1 MPGVL
6 RPAARG
12 SYEGALAWL
21 TFGLLEHL
29 CLSVLPAWRE
39 SSLLLTPASRLGALA
54 ALLAAYT
61 LFGALAGAVAGAA
74 FPARAAGAGPATVVL
89 AWIPHL
95 VAARGFSRSAHLAL
109 AVAVLLLA
117 VLALRAWRPRPAW
130 DRLTA
135 WLASP
140 AGVSLCLLAPLVFR
154 DQLHLSPLAARL
166 GPAASAFKA
175 IVAAAGTLLLILLLA
190 AGARAW
196 SSRRRPARAWLRL
209 ATPFVLGAAILSGA
223 WLLDARALGRVAEPG
238 RAPGGAGAGGV
249 LLISLDAVRAD
260 HLSAYGYRYPTS
272 PALAALAEHAT
283 VYLDARAA
291 SDMSLGAHASL
302 FTGTYPGRHGAWV
315 GGAFPFGRPLAPSV
329 RTLAERLGDAGWVR
343 FASVAN
349 GYFLNRAYGLS
360 RGFQLFDVPAEDRLE
375 LRSRVR
381 GLIARLSGGAAPVNR
396 PAREVN
402 GVLLA
407 GLEAARAGGRPF
419 LAFANYMEA
428 HAPYAPR
435 PALTDPFPG
444 YDPSLPARAG
454 PFVGA
459 EGTRRVVDPRE
470 RGHFVSLYDGG
481 IAALDREL
489 GALFDRLRSLGLFDP
504 ALIVVVADHGE
515 MLGERGIFGHGAG
528 LVDEVLHVP
537 LIVKYP
543 FQREGRRVPEPV
555 SQVDIVPTVLDALR
569 LRPDPSLD
577 GISLLSAEPSRGR
590 VVLAEA
596 PPYRSV
602 YDGRA
607 ARLERMEGVPGAGPS
622 DADGLDRLKSL
633 GYVR

>member
-61 LFGALAGAVAGAA
+61 LFGALAGAIAGAA

-209 ATPFVLGAAILSGA
+209 ATPFVLAAAILSGA

-249 LLISLDAVRAD
+249 
-260 HLSAYGYRYPTS
+260 
-272 PALAALAEHAT
+272 
-283 VYLDARAA
+283 
-291 SDMSLGAHASL
+291 LGAHASL

-428 HAPYAPR
+428 HAPRTRFPATIPR
-435 PALTDPFPG
+435 CRRA
-444 YDPSLPARAG
+444 PARSSG
-454 PFVGA
+454 PRARGA
-459 EGTRRVVDPRE
+459 SSIRGSGDTWCRCTTAASPRSTASSA
-470 RGHFVSLYDGG
+470 RCST
-481 IAALDREL
+481 ACDRS
-489 GALFDRLRSLGLFDP
+489 ASST
-504 ALIVVVADHGE
+504 
-515 MLGERGIFGHGAG
+515 
-528 LVDEVLHVP
+528 P
-537 LIVKYP
+537 L
-543 FQREGRRVPEPV
+543 
-555 SQVDIVPTVLDALR
+555 
-569 LRPDPSLD
+569 
-577 GISLLSAEPSRGR
+577 
-590 VVLAEA
+590 
-596 PPYRSV
+596 
-602 YDGRA
+602 
-607 ARLERMEGVPGAGPS
+607 
-622 DADGLDRLKSL
+622 
-633 GYVR
+633 